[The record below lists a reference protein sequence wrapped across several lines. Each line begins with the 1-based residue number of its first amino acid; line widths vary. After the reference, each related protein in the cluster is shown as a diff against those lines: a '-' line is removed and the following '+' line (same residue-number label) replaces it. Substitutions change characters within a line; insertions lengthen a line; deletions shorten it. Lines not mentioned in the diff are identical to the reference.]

1 LSVQDL
7 ESMNSFAD
15 WPDCEHPLA
24 EAIVAEAKR
33 RSVAQLSA
41 TNFEALPGRGAK
53 ALVESKSV
61 AIGGPRL
68 VTEAKVTVPPEIEKL
83 TSGLFHSSFGASIQS
98 VADGC
103 MLQRSSHTPSAE
115 PAMGDGSCAARP
127 TFREPSMTPRFSAI

>member
-1 LSVQDL
+1 
-7 ESMNSFAD
+7 MNSFAD

-68 VTEAKVTVPPEIEKL
+68 VTEAKVTVPPEIEKRTTAWAFDGKTVL
-83 TSGLFHSSFGASIQS
+83 YAVSQSQLLGALELSLS
-98 VADGC
+98 
-103 MLQRSSHTPSAE
+103 R
-115 PAMGDGSCAARP
+115 
-127 TFREPSMTPRFSAI
+127 